1 MIDGIALHVV
11 RERLHLDVGICVPA
25 EMPEAALVV
34 REHRID
40 RRIVEVQ
47 DFLAGIALVVLGDEI
62 RQRAGN
68 RRAVALG
75 QDTNAGIYRLL
86 RLDQALLR
94 VDLVVERHDLDL
106 LAENPALGIQ
116 FIGEELKGLQA
127 FFANAGTATRQ
138 RVDVADFKGILGH
151 SRRAEH
157 RQREERS
164 HHEFTHVNPP
174 LSSLHKGKY

>member
-1 MIDGIALHVV
+1 
-11 RERLHLDVGICVPA
+11 
-25 EMPEAALVV
+25 MPEAALVV

-40 RRIVEVQ
+40 RPIVEVQ
-47 DFLAGIALVVLGDEI
+47 DFLVGIALVVLCDEI

-68 RRAVALG
+68 RLAAALG
-75 QDTNAGIYRLL
+75 QDTNTGIDRLL

-94 VDLVVERHDLDL
+94 VQLVVERHDLDL

-116 FIGEELKGLQA
+116 LIGEELKGLQVS
-127 FFANAGTATRQ
+127 FASAGTATLQ
-138 RVDVADFKGILGH
+138 RVDPANFAGILGQ

-174 LSSLHKGKY
+174 YFAWARTRRAKPIVGPT

>member
-1 MIDGIALHVV
+1 
-11 RERLHLDVGICVPA
+11 
-25 EMPEAALVV
+25 MPEAALVV
-34 REHRID
+34 RKHRID

-94 VDLVVERHDLDL
+94 VGLVVERHDLDL
-106 LAENPALGIQ
+106 LAENAALGI
-116 FIGEELKGLQA
+116 
-127 FFANAGTATRQ
+127 
-138 RVDVADFKGILGH
+138 
-151 SRRAEH
+151 
-157 RQREERS
+157 
-164 HHEFTHVNPP
+164 
-174 LSSLHKGKY
+174 